1 MSNQFNLHGLNYS
14 RHPLCWLDWFLTN
27 NGLKHYGI
35 SVNFSRYTHNPQQ
48 MYDQREFLSYSSTEL
63 SEGFLEHQLHML
75 NYDQELALHSRIST
89 PGGFLHIPMIDL
101 GTKELT
107 LSDRLVLQKFSDFNG
122 YDFEVFQSGRS
133 YHLYGTKLLE
143 HWQWHQ
149 LMGSVLLL
157 NEPSGK
163 RLIDT
168 RWVGHRL
175 IAGYGSLRLSLNTTK
190 YKSYPNYIDKLSN
203 LIR

>member
-1 MSNQFNLHGLNYS
+1 
-14 RHPLCWLDWFLTN
+14 
-27 NGLKHYGI
+27 
-35 SVNFSRYTHNPQQ
+35 
-48 MYDQREFLSYSSTEL
+48 MYDNREFLSFSSAEL
-63 SEGFLEHQLHML
+63 SEQFLVQQLQLL

-89 PGGFLHIPMIDL
+89 PTGFLHIPMIDL

-107 LSDRLVLQKFSDFNG
+107 FSDKIVLQKFSDFNG

-133 YHLYGTKLLE
+133 YHLYGNKLLE

-149 LMGSVLLL
+149 LMGAVLLL

-168 RWVGHRL
+168 RWVGHRI

-190 YKSYPNYIDKLSN
+190 YKSYPTHIGTLSN